1 MSEVDARRGTGREER
16 EYKPLLVLFVGAL
29 RLDGLCGRKGR
40 SAVCG
45 HSSVGLGWA
54 VRWQVCGVGHAQ
66 TGWAGRERLQCRRR
80 RLVTTATVI
89 ADGSSSVND
98 GGEGCDVRGGRAIEG
113 EKREREREARGRWRT
128 GRRAE
133 QVVLMGRK
141 AGWSWMFTVP
151 IARAQATIGRVRAR

>member
-54 VRWQVCGVGHAQ
+54 VRWQVRGVGHAQ

-113 EKREREREARGRWRT
+113 EKRERESERERERRGEGGELADGRSRWY
-128 GRRAE
+128 
-133 QVVLMGRK
+133 
-141 AGWSWMFTVP
+141 
-151 IARAQATIGRVRAR
+151 